1 MPGSTIANQLTITT
15 PVVNILTRDTTTCP
29 NAVSLANATSYYASG
44 RVTIPNAGGGG
55 TGAGNVDVGW
65 GFSDGFSNAGV
76 VTQKNVF
83 PTYDELIGTWIRTV
97 GTGTGTSFFL
107 EPNTTFQITNHGL
120 VTGSLLFYAYS
131 GGSTFPVYAIVLTAN
146 TFQLATSLTNA
157 QNNIPA
163 TFGAG
168 AITSSPVVQFLNVN
182 GSSLYAKFALSL
194 HPSSARSSQ
203 AFNINV
209 PVRIDWNTA
218 GNTSSA
224 QNNGI
229 VAGLWIN
236 ATTYYMMTTNA
247 ASNFLYS
254 GAILGNGSG
263 IAYPSGFPQGTGDT
277 SYKGRII
284 ITSSR
289 TMEFWMA
296 RNIANP
302 TYTLVYTQSA
312 LATNTP
318 PLYFAAGFC
327 LKNQRI
333 ENCTITYL

>member
-1 MPGSTIANQLTITT
+1 MPGSTIANQLTTTT
-15 PVVNILTRDTTTCP
+15 PVVNILTRDTTACP
-29 NAVSLANATSYYASG
+29 NAVSLANATSYYGSG

-65 GFSDGFSNAGV
+65 GFSESGGAGV

-83 PTYDELIGTWIRTV
+83 PTYDELIGTWIRVV
-97 GTGTGTSFFL
+97 GTGTGTVFFL

-131 GGSTFPVYAIVLTAN
+131 GVSTFPVYAIVLTAN

-168 AITSSPVVQFLNVN
+168 AITSSPVVQFLNVS
-182 GSSLYAKFALSL
+182 GLREKFALSL
-194 HPSSARSSQ
+194 YPSSAKSTQ

-218 GNTSSA
+218 GNIFSDPASM
-224 QNNGI
+224 NPGI
-229 VAGLWIN
+229 VVGLWIN
-236 ATTYYMMTTNA
+236 ATTYYMMTTNTISA
-247 ASNFLYS
+247 FLYS

-263 IAYPSGFPQGTGDT
+263 VSYGGGSSYPYDT

-284 ITSSR
+284 ITASR
-289 TMEFWMA
+289 TIEFWMA
-296 RNIANP
+296 RNIASP

-312 LATNTP
+312 LAANTP

>member
-1 MPGSTIANQLTITT
+1 MPGSTIANQLTTTT
-15 PVVNILTRDTTTCP
+15 PVVNILTRDTTACP
-29 NAVSLANATSYYASG
+29 NAVSLANATIYIGSG

-65 GFSDGFSNAGV
+65 GFGSGV

-83 PTYDELIGTWIRTV
+83 PTYDELIGTWIRVV
-97 GTGTGTSFFL
+97 GTGTGTVFFL

-163 TFGAG
+163 TFGEG

-182 GSSLYAKFALSL
+182 VGSAYAKFALSL
-194 HPSSARSSQ
+194 YPSSAKSTQ

-218 GNTSSA
+218 GNIFSDPASM
-224 QNNGI
+224 NPGI
-229 VAGLWIN
+229 VVGLWIN
-236 ATTYYMMTTNA
+236 ATTYYMMTTNTISA
-247 ASNFLYS
+247 FLYS

-263 IAYPSGFPQGTGDT
+263 VSYGGGSSYPYDT

-284 ITSSR
+284 ITASR
-289 TMEFWMA
+289 TIEFWMA
-296 RNIANP
+296 RNIASP

-312 LATNTP
+312 LAANTP

>member
-1 MPGSTIANQLTITT
+1 
-15 PVVNILTRDTTTCP
+15 
-29 NAVSLANATSYYASG
+29 
-44 RVTIPNAGGGG
+44 VTIPNAGGGG

-65 GFSDGFSNAGV
+65 GFGSGV

-83 PTYDELIGTWIRTV
+83 PTYDELIGTWLRTV
-97 GTGTGTSFFL
+97 STGTGTVFFL

-163 TFGAG
+163 TFGEG
-168 AITSSPVVQFLNVN
+168 AITSSPVVQFLNV
-182 GSSLYAKFALSL
+182 GGLYAKFALSL
-194 HPSSARSSQ
+194 YPSSARSSQ
-203 AFNINV
+203 AFSINT

-218 GNTSSA
+218 GNTNVY

-229 VAGLWIN
+229 VAGLWVN
-236 ATTYYMMTTNA
+236 ATTYYMMTTNDN
-247 ASNFLYS
+247 SSFLYS
-254 GAILGNGSG
+254 GAILGNGYGVSYG
-263 IAYPSGFPQGTGDT
+263 GMYDV

-289 TMEFWMA
+289 TIEFWMA

-318 PLYFAAGFC
+318 PLYFVAGFC

>member
-1 MPGSTIANQLTITT
+1 MPGSTIANQLTTTT
-15 PVVNILTRDTTTCP
+15 PVVNILTRDTTACP

-65 GFSDGFSNAGV
+65 GFSDGSAGV

-83 PTYDELIGTWIRTV
+83 PTYDELIGTWFRTN
-97 GTGTGTSFFL
+97 GTGTGTFFFL

-131 GGSTFPVYAIVLTAN
+131 GVSTFPVYAIVLTAN

-168 AITSSPVVQFLNVN
+168 AITSSPVVQFLNV
-182 GSSLYAKFALSL
+182 GGLYAKFALSL
-194 HPSSARSSQ
+194 YPSSARSTQ

-218 GNTSSA
+218 GNTSEY

-236 ATTYYMMTTNA
+236 ATTYYMMTTNTN
-247 ASNFLYS
+247 SSFLYS
-254 GAILGNGSG
+254 GAILGGGYG
-263 IAYPSGFPQGTGDT
+263 IAYANVFPYDT

-284 ITSSR
+284 ITPSR
-289 TMEFWMA
+289 TIEFWMA

-318 PLYFAAGFC
+318 PLYFVAGFC
-327 LKNQRI
+327 LNNQRI

>member
-1 MPGSTIANQLTITT
+1 MPGSTIANQLLRPQNSWKGWSDVSSGSLMTHQISATLDSGSTLYTVISAFAGVTPAPTISHPFETGDIVYSVVSGSNPDIRYVINVSSTQFRLASSLSNATAGTALTLGDVTITT
-15 PVVNILTRDTTTCP
+15 DPTTNFT
-29 NAVSLANATSYYASG
+29 
-44 RVTIPNAGGGG
+44 
-55 TGAGNVDVGW
+55 
-65 GFSDGFSNAGV
+65 
-76 VTQKNVF
+76 
-83 PTYDELIGTWIRTV
+83 
-97 GTGTGTSFFL
+97 
-107 EPNTTFQITNHGL
+107 
-120 VTGSLLFYAYS
+120 
-131 GGSTFPVYAIVLTAN
+131 
-146 TFQLATSLTNA
+146 
-157 QNNIPA
+157 
-163 TFGAG
+163 
-168 AITSSPVVQFLNVN
+168 NVN
-182 GSSLYAKFALSL
+182 TSSLYAKFALNL
-194 HPSSARSSQ
+194 FSASAKSTQ

-218 GNTSSA
+218 GNTHYT

-236 ATTYYMMTTNA
+236 ATTYYMMTTNIL
-247 ASNFLYS
+247 SYFLYS

-263 IAYPSGFPQGTGDT
+263 VSYGGSYDV

-289 TMEFWMA
+289 TIEFWMA

-312 LATNTP
+312 LTTNTP
-318 PLYFAAGFC
+318 PLYFVAGFC

>member
-1 MPGSTIANQLTITT
+1 MPGSTIANQLTTTT
-15 PVVNILTRDTTTCP
+15 PVVNILTNTTTACP
-29 NAVSLANATSYYASG
+29 NAVSLANATSYYLSG

-65 GFSDGFSNAGV
+65 GFSDGFSMLGGV

-83 PTYDELIGTWIRTV
+83 PTYDELIGTWLRTS
-97 GTGTGTSFFL
+97 GTGTGTVVFL

-131 GGSTFPVYAIVLTAN
+131 GVSTFPVYAIVLTAN

-168 AITSSPVVQFLNVN
+168 AITSSPVLTHFLNVSV
-182 GSSLYAKFALSL
+182 SSLYAKFALSL
-194 HPSSARSSQ
+194 YPSSARSSQ
-203 AFNINV
+203 AFSINT

-218 GNTSSA
+218 GNTNSVENS
-224 QNNGI
+224 GI
-229 VAGLWIN
+229 MAGLWIN
-236 ATTYYMMTTNA
+236 ATTYYMMTTNEY
-247 ASNFLYS
+247 SSFLYS
-254 GAILGNGSG
+254 GAILGNGYGANYGGSS
-263 IAYPSGFPQGTGDT
+263 ADR

-289 TMEFWMA
+289 TIEFWMA

-318 PLYFAAGFC
+318 PLYFVAGFC

>member
-1 MPGSTIANQLTITT
+1 MPGSTIANQLTTTT
-15 PVVNILTRDTTTCP
+15 PVVNIYTWTTTCP
-29 NAVSLANATSYYASG
+29 NAVALANATSYYGSG

-65 GFSDGFSNAGV
+65 GFGSGV

-83 PTYDELIGTWIRTV
+83 PTYDELIGTWFRSI
-97 GTGTGTSFFL
+97 GTGTGTFVFF

-163 TFGAG
+163 TFGEG
-168 AITSSPVVQFLNVN
+168 TITSSPVVQFLNVSV
-182 GSSLYAKFALSL
+182 SSLYAKFALSL
-194 HPSSARSSQ
+194 YPSSARSSQ

-218 GNTSSA
+218 GNTDST
-224 QNNGI
+224 QNSGI

-236 ATTYYMMTTNA
+236 ATTYYMMTTNVL
-247 ASNFLYS
+247 SYFLYS

-263 IAYPSGFPQGTGDT
+263 VSYGGYYDA

-284 ITSSR
+284 ITPSR
-289 TMEFWMA
+289 TIEFWMA

-318 PLYFAAGFC
+318 PLYFATGFC

>member
-1 MPGSTIANQLTITT
+1 MPGSTIANQLTTTT
-15 PVVNILTRDTTTCP
+15 PVVGILTRDTTACP
-29 NAVSLANATSYYASG
+29 NAVSLANATVYIGSG

-65 GFSDGFSNAGV
+65 GFGSGV

-97 GTGTGTSFFL
+97 GTGTGTFFFL

-131 GGSTFPVYAIVLTAN
+131 GGSTFPVYAIVLTSN

-163 TFGAG
+163 TFGEG
-168 AITSSPVVQFLNVN
+168 AITSSPVLTHFLNVSV
-182 GSSLYAKFALSL
+182 SSLYAKFALSL
-194 HPSSARSSQ
+194 YPSSARSSQ
-203 AFNINV
+203 AFSINT
-209 PVRIDWNTA
+209 PARIDWNTA
-218 GNTSSA
+218 GNTDSA

-229 VAGLWIN
+229 VAGLWVN
-236 ATTYYMMTTNA
+236 ATTYYMMTTNTL
-247 ASNFLYS
+247 SYFLYS

-263 IAYPSGFPQGTGDT
+263 VSYGVQYDT

-284 ITSSR
+284 ITPSR
-289 TMEFWMA
+289 TIEFWMA

-318 PLYFAAGFC
+318 PLYFVAGFC

>member
-1 MPGSTIANQLTITT
+1 MPGSTIANQLTTTT
-15 PVVNILTRDTTTCP
+15 PVVHILTRDTTACP

-65 GFSDGFSNAGV
+65 GFYESGGAGV

-83 PTYDELIGTWIRTV
+83 PTYDELIGTWFRI
-97 GTGTGTSFFL
+97 TGTGTETFTFL
-107 EPNTTFQITNHGL
+107 EPNTTFQRTNHGL
-120 VTGSLLFYAYS
+120 VTGSLLFYAYL
-131 GGSTFPVYAIVLTAN
+131 GVSTFPVYAIVLTAN

-163 TFGAG
+163 TFGTG
-168 AITSSPVVQFLNVN
+168 AITSSPVAQFLNIN
-182 GSSLYAKFALSL
+182 GGSLYAKFALSL
-194 HPSSARSSQ
+194 YPSSARSSQ
-203 AFNINV
+203 AFSINT

-218 GNTSSA
+218 GNTNNA

-236 ATTYYMMTTNA
+236 ATTYYMMTTNDN
-247 ASNFLYS
+247 SSFLYS

-263 IAYPSGFPQGTGDT
+263 VSYGGGSSYPYDT

-289 TMEFWMA
+289 TIQFWMA

-318 PLYFAAGFC
+318 PLYFVAGFC
-327 LKNQRI
+327 LNNQRI

>member
-1 MPGSTIANQLTITT
+1 MPGSTIANQLTTTT
-15 PVVNILTRDTTTCP
+15 PVVGILTRDTTACP
-29 NAVSLANATSYYASG
+29 NAVSLANATVYIGSG

-65 GFSDGFSNAGV
+65 GFSDGSAGV

-83 PTYDELIGTWIRTV
+83 PTYDELIGTWFRTN
-97 GTGTGTSFFL
+97 GTGTGTFFFL

-120 VTGSLLFYAYS
+120 VTGSLLFYAYY
-131 GGSTFPVYAIVLTAN
+131 GVSTFPVYAIVLTAN

-168 AITSSPVVQFLNVN
+168 GITSSPVVQFLNVN
-182 GSSLYAKFALSL
+182 VGSAYAKFALSL
-194 HPSSARSSQ
+194 YPSSARSSQ

-218 GNTSSA
+218 GNTT
-224 QNNGI
+224 NGENSGI
-229 VAGLWIN
+229 MAGLWIN

-263 IAYPSGFPQGTGDT
+263 IAYPSGFPHGTGDT

-284 ITSSR
+284 ITPSR
-289 TMEFWMA
+289 TIEFWMA

-318 PLYFAAGFC
+318 PLYFVAGFC
-327 LKNQRI
+327 LNNQRI

>member
-1 MPGSTIANQLTITT
+1 MPGSTIANQLLRPQNSWKGWSDVNSGGSMTHLISATLDSGSTLYTVIGAFAVAYPTPAPTISHPFETGDIVYSVVSGSNPDIRYVINVSSTQFRLASSLSNATAGTALTLGDVTITT
-15 PVVNILTRDTTTCP
+15 DP
-29 NAVSLANATSYYASG
+29 TS
-44 RVTIPNAGGGG
+44 N
-55 TGAGNVDVGW
+55 
-65 GFSDGFSNAGV
+65 F
-76 VTQKNVF
+76 
-83 PTYDELIGTWIRTV
+83 
-97 GTGTGTSFFL
+97 
-107 EPNTTFQITNHGL
+107 TN
-120 VTGSLLFYAYS
+120 VTG
-131 GGSTFPVYAIVLTAN
+131 
-146 TFQLATSLTNA
+146 
-157 QNNIPA
+157 
-163 TFGAG
+163 
-168 AITSSPVVQFLNVN
+168 
-182 GSSLYAKFALSL
+182 LYAKFALNL
-194 HPSSARSSQ
+194 FSASAKSTQ

-218 GNTSSA
+218 GNTNVY

-229 VAGLWIN
+229 VAGLWVN
-236 ATTYYMMTTNA
+236 ATTYYMMTTNV

-263 IAYPSGFPQGTGDT
+263 ITYPSGFPYGTYDT

-284 ITSSR
+284 ITPSR
-289 TMEFWMA
+289 TIEFWMA

-318 PLYFAAGFC
+318 PLYFVAGFC

>member
-1 MPGSTIANQLTITT
+1 MPGSTIANQLLRPQDSWKGWSDVSSGSLMTHRISATLDSGSTLYTVIGAFAGTTISHPFETGDIVYSVVSGSNPNIRYVINVSSTQFRLASSLSNATAGTALTLGDVTITT
-15 PVVNILTRDTTTCP
+15 DPTT
-29 NAVSLANATSYYASG
+29 N
-44 RVTIPNAGGGG
+44 
-55 TGAGNVDVGW
+55 
-65 GFSDGFSNAGV
+65 F
-76 VTQKNVF
+76 
-83 PTYDELIGTWIRTV
+83 
-97 GTGTGTSFFL
+97 
-107 EPNTTFQITNHGL
+107 TN
-120 VTGSLLFYAYS
+120 VTG
-131 GGSTFPVYAIVLTAN
+131 
-146 TFQLATSLTNA
+146 
-157 QNNIPA
+157 
-163 TFGAG
+163 
-168 AITSSPVVQFLNVN
+168 
-182 GSSLYAKFALSL
+182 LYAKFALNL
-194 HPSSARSSQ
+194 FSASAKSTQ

-218 GNTSSA
+218 GNTNVY

-236 ATTYYMMTTNA
+236 ATTYYMMTTNVL
-247 ASNFLYS
+247 SYFLYS
-254 GAILGNGSG
+254 GAILGS
-263 IAYPSGFPQGTGDT
+263 GTGVSYGGPYDV

-289 TMEFWMA
+289 TIEFWMA

-318 PLYFAAGFC
+318 PLYFVAGFC